1 MKPSGPE
8 GLSGQEPGT
17 SGLFAVRMSGRTPP
31 RKHCGETLRTSRYGH
46 RLIRDE
52 YALVNKRRS
61 TRLPRE
67 LYTDA
72 AWEDEAWA
80 FEDEDHIFFND
91 EYCAMQR
98 KAALENFDLNMDF
111 FKQLSGKPSWMLC
124 PGRLQPT
131 KTWRS

>member
-31 RKHCGETLRTSRYGH
+31 RKHFGETLRTSRYGH

-111 FKQLSGKPSWMLC
+111 FKQLSGKAFMDVVS
-124 PGRLQPT
+124 RT
-131 KTWRS
+131 SSAHKTWGS